1 MNSVQ
6 IEQETYEMPPR
17 EGISIAF
24 FPDVGGARR
33 SRAQYAHI
41 EDLKPAQTILS
52 HPKPLRHKLRILS
65 DIR

>member
-24 FPDVGGARR
+24 FPDVGGATTIARTI
-33 SRAQYAHI
+33 RAHRG
-41 EDLKPAQTILS
+41 S
-52 HPKPLRHKLRILS
+52 
-65 DIR
+65 